1 MIQKRHRCPSVS
13 NSRPHV
19 LKLFS
24 LLKWKL
30 LVRWYIY
37 IFSFFFK
44 SFFWS
49 VPAPL
54 RSGLTLL
61 EVMSSCGWWL
71 ILTPA
76 RLFLSEDERWDVS
89 WGSDGNGAVG
99 KRGRVFGWICWFP
112 SKETCPHLEAAFQLR
127 WHQAG
132 EPHWRNLKELPSTGG
147 SSEALRALLGLHKR
161 TKTTAAYT
169 ILDVTHTHYE

>member
-1 MIQKRHRCPSVS
+1 MSIGVKLKATCTETIFTIKMKAACKMI
-13 NSRPHV
+13 
-19 LKLFS
+19 
-24 LLKWKL
+24 
-30 LVRWYIY
+30 YIY
-37 IFSFFFK
+37 MFSFFNY
-44 SFFWS
+44 FFSS

-61 EVMSSCGWWL
+61 EVTSSCGLVLWL
-71 ILTPA
+71 ILSPA

-89 WGSDGNGAVG
+89 WGSDGSGAVG
-99 KRGRVFGWICWFP
+99 QRGHVFRWICWFP
-112 SKETCPHLEAAFQLR
+112 SKETRPHLEVAFQLK
-127 WHQAG
+127 WHRAA
-132 EPHWRNLKELPSTGG
+132 EPRWRNLKELPSTGG